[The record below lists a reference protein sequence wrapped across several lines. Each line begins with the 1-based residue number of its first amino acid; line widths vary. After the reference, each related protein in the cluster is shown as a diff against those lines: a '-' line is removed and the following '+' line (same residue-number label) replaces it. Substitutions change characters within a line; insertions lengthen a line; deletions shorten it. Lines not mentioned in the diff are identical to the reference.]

1 MGVDLERAVTVVTGA
16 ASGIGAAAARA
27 FAARGARLVLG
38 DVREEPLAALAEEL
52 ADGGAEAAWRRTDVT
67 READVVALMD
77 LAVERFGGVHVVLP
91 SAGVFRDA
99 FAVRVKEGRVHR
111 TMDLDAFR
119 AVIDVNLVGTFLTV
133 REGLARMVDG
143 GREGIVFVVSSINR
157 RGELGQLNYASS
169 KAALAMW
176 PKLLAGELHA
186 QGVRG
191 VRVVGV
197 APGYVDTPILRAM
210 PEERL
215 DDVLRRVPLGR
226 LIRTDEV
233 TALLVHAAENE
244 ALNATT
250 LEIAG
255 GALASG
261 LPK

>member
-1 MGVDLERAVTVVTGA
+1 VNLARAVTVVTGA

-27 FAARGARLVLG
+27 FAARGAQLVLG
-38 DVREEPLAALAEEL
+38 DVQEEPLAAIADEL
-52 ADGGAEAAWRRTDVT
+52 SGRGSEVAWRRTDVT
-67 READVVALMD
+67 REEDVAGLMD
-77 LAVERFGGVHVVLP
+77 LAVARFGGVHVVLP

-99 FAVRVKEGRVHR
+99 FAVRVKEGRVRR
-111 TMDLDAFR
+111 TMDTGAFR
-119 AVIDVNLVGTFLTV
+119 AVIDVNLTGTFLTV

-143 GREGIVFVVSSINR
+143 GHEGIVFVVSSINKE
-157 RGELGQLNYASS
+157 GELGQLNYASS

-215 DDVLRRVPLGR
+215 DGVLRRVPLGR

-250 LEIAG
+250 IEIAG
-255 GALASG
+255 GTLASG